1 MTGEGA
7 SIVMKKEGP
16 SIVITGQGTSIIM
29 TGEGKSIVMTENGTS
44 IVMTEDGTSTVM
56 TREGASIVM
65 TEVNIIRRES
75 INDPNSQHNVGKYNT
90 WQVDSIFLRGRRDRD
105 RMAVGFTT

>member
-1 MTGEGA
+1 
-7 SIVMKKEGP
+7 
-16 SIVITGQGTSIIM
+16 
-29 TGEGKSIVMTENGTS
+29 
-44 IVMTEDGTSTVM
+44 MTEDGTSTVM

-90 WQVDSIFLRGRRDRD
+90 WQVDSIFLRGRTLIGLVWSDG
-105 RMAVGFTT
+105 VEHHFQQYYS